1 MQISQ
6 STTPSKSKAG
16 KSLPTGALRGV
27 VETMTSLLEANQTNS
42 VKEHTWDS
50 VYGCLKNN
58 LVHEEAVLALNS
70 FLAGCRGWNAYYVD
84 PASKKR
90 YGFRSAVA
98 YLVST
103 VQPLKEAWLEK
114 LDKASF
120 TPDDSKKND
129 FSKWLTK
136 FTPYDTI
143 LKTALPDLH
152 ENSKMLPFLGYVLLL
167 SHKR

>member
-6 STTPSKSKAG
+6 STAPSKSKPG

-27 VETMTSLLEANQTNS
+27 AETMTCLLEASQTNP
-42 VKEHTWDS
+42 VKEHTWNS
-50 VYGCLKNN
+50 VYGCLKKN
-58 LVHEEAVLALNS
+58 LVHEEAVLTLNS
-70 FLAGCRGWNAYYVD
+70 LLAGCRGWNAYYVD
-84 PASKKR
+84 PESKKR
-90 YGFRSAVA
+90 YGFRSVIA
-98 YLVST
+98 YLVRT

-136 FTPYDTI
+136 FTPYDTV
-143 LKTALPDLH
+143 LKAALPDLH
-152 ENSKMLPFLGYVLLL
+152 ENSKMLPFLGYVLRLNY
-167 SHKR
+167 KR